1 MKNAISVCRILF
13 FVAIIGMMT
22 ESAYSQKLKKEEQTP
37 LPIPQDQ
44 KDLIQKIQAAMLNKQ
59 LAKYTENPVAR
70 KEAVEKADND
80 LKKEIGKLFEI
91 IKNDGLND
99 WIALCFVNE
108 NELQLQIEILAD
120 NPEAPSGKKKIPS
133 VEGKGGSMTT
143 LSTKFNIR
151 VSLIKPKDKIDPDVL
166 DAVKKLK
173 RVGFVKFTLAKY
185 PIVVTS
191 GSTMF
196 FPPPSALKTII
207 QLK

>member
-1 MKNAISVCRILF
+1 MKITISVCRILV
-13 FVAIIGMMT
+13 FVAFVGMMT
-22 ESAYSQKLKKEEQTP
+22 DLAYSQKLKKDEQVP

-44 KDLIQKIQAAMLNKQ
+44 KDFIQKIQAAMLNKQ

-70 KEAVEKADND
+70 KEAVEKADNN
-80 LKKEIGKLFEI
+80 LKKEIGNLFEI

-99 WIALCFVNE
+99 WVAFCFVDE
-108 NELQLQIEILAD
+108 NELQLQIEILAE
-120 NPEAPSGKKKIPS
+120 NPKAPSGKKKIPS

-173 RVGFVKFTLAKY
+173 QSGFVKFTLAKY
-185 PIVVTS
+185 PIVVTP
-191 GSTMF
+191 GSTIS
-196 FPPPSALKTII
+196 PPPSALKTII